1 MNQVIEGQ
9 KTLDRHLVDFV
20 DMLRSAGIKI
30 SLGSSIDFGLA
41 VTELGAGSSEDIYW
55 AGRSTLISRPED
67 TSIYN
72 KVFKSHWLG
81 IDSMADEVNKLPALN
96 LLFDDLSDESEFEDS
111 PKLEN
116 DFLSVKY
123 SSLEILSSKD
133 FSNCNKLELQELF
146 SLMNEIRF
154 TGEMKKSRRTVKT
167 KKHRKFDFERSVKSS
182 FRTDGEIV
190 NRCFQESGKRRRRLV
205 LLLDISGS
213 MEVYARVLIRFVHAV
228 MLSRSDVEAFSLGTR
243 LTRLTKELSTRNPDA
258 ALSRASDV
266 VDDWSGGTRLGEG
279 IKEFNDRWG
288 IRGMA
293 RGATI
298 LILSDG
304 WDRGDSEIVGEQM
317 KRLHRVA
324 HRIVW
329 ANPLK
334 ATPDYEPLA
343 KGMAAA
349 LPHIDNFVEG
359 NSFDSLKDLSILL
372 TESNTILKMR
382 ESSN

>member
-20 DMLRSAGIKI
+20 DMLRSAGVKI

-55 AGRSTLISRPED
+55 AGRSTLLNRPED

-81 IDSMADEVNKLPALN
+81 IASMADEVNKLPALN

-111 PKLEN
+111 LKLEN
-116 DFLSVKY
+116 DFVSVKY
-123 SSLEILSSKD
+123 SSFEILSSKD
-133 FSNCNKLELQELF
+133 FSSCNKLELQELF
-146 SLMNEIRF
+146 RLMNEIRF

-182 FRTDGEIV
+182 FRTGGEIV

-372 TESNTILKMR
+372 TE
-382 ESSN
+382 

>member
-1 MNQVIEGQ
+1 MNQATYGS
-9 KTLDRHLVDFV
+9 KPLDRYLVDFL
-20 DMLRSAGIKI
+20 DALRNVGVKV

-41 VTELGAGSSEDIYW
+41 VVELGAESFENIYW
-55 AGRSTLISRPED
+55 AGRTTIVDRPED
-67 TSIYN
+67 IAIYD
-72 KVFKSHWLG
+72 KVFKSHWMGVEPLVE
-81 IDSMADEVNKLPALN
+81 EVNKIPPLDF
-96 LLFDDLSDESEFEDS
+96 LFDDLTDDSELEESI
-111 PKLEN
+111 KGEN
-116 DFLSVKY
+116 DLLTVRY
-123 SSLEILSSKD
+123 SGLETLLAKD
-133 FSNCNKLELQELF
+133 FSKCNKAELQELF
-146 SLMNEIRF
+146 LLMNEIRF
-154 TGEMKKSRRTVKT
+154 IGEYKKSRRMVPT
-167 KKHRKFDFERSVKSS
+167 KKNRNFDFAATIKSS
-182 FRTDGEIV
+182 FRTGGEIV
-190 NRCFQESGKRRRRLV
+190 SKNFKKSGERRRRLV

-228 MLSRSDVEAFSLGTR
+228 MASRSEVEAFTIGTR
-243 LTRLTKELSTRNPDA
+243 LTRVTRELSTRNPDL
-258 ALSRASDV
+258 ALSKASSS

-304 WDRGDSEIVGEQM
+304 WDRGDAETVSEQM
-317 KRLHRVA
+317 ERLHRVT

-359 NSFDSLKDLSILL
+359 NSFNSLKDLSKLL
-372 TESNTILKMR
+372 TK
-382 ESSN
+382 

>member
-1 MNQVIEGQ
+1 LNQVIDGQ
-9 KTLDRHLVDFV
+9 KTLDRHLINFV
-20 DMLRSAGIKI
+20 DLLRITGVKI

-41 VTELGAGSSEDIYW
+41 VAEIGAGSSEDIYW
-55 AGRSTLISRPED
+55 AGRSTLINRPED
-67 TSIYN
+67 ISIYN

-81 IDSMADEVNKLPALN
+81 VDSLVDEVNKLPALDF
-96 LLFDDLSDESEFEDS
+96 LFDDLPDDSEFEDS
-111 PKLEN
+111 SKSEN

-123 SSLEILSSKD
+123 SNLEVLSSKD
-133 FSNCNKLELQELF
+133 FSNCNRAELQELF
-146 SLMNEIRF
+146 QLMNEIRF
-154 TGEMKKSRRTVKT
+154 MGERKKSRRMVKT
-167 KKHRKFDFERSVKSS
+167 KKHRKFDFGKSVKSS
-182 FRTDGEIV
+182 FRTSGEIV
-190 NRCFQESGKRRRRLV
+190 KKHFQESGERRRRLV

-228 MLSRSDVEAFSLGTR
+228 MLGRSDVEAFTLGTR

-258 ALSRASDV
+258 ALERVSDTV
-266 VDDWSGGTRLGEG
+266 EDWSGGTRLGEG
-279 IKEFNDRWG
+279 IKDFNDHWG

-293 RGATI
+293 RGATV

-304 WDRGDSEIVGEQM
+304 WDRGDSEIVAEQM
-317 KRLHRVA
+317 KRLHRVT

-334 ATPDYEPLA
+334 ATPGYEPLA

-359 NSFDSLKDLSILL
+359 NSFDSLKDLSTLL
-372 TESNTILKMR
+372 TE
-382 ESSN
+382 